1 MAESGHKPAETPEEF
16 LSRWSRR
23 KRDAREEAL
32 KPPAPATP
40 ATAEEAPKLPPLE
53 ELGIDSDYRGFLHPK
68 VDETLRRA
76 ALKKMFSDPHFN
88 VMDGLDVYIDDY
100 SISDP
105 LPASMLAELKQA
117 QKILGWAKETDEEAQ
132 KRRAMTPQQE
142 EDARAAAEAEAAA
155 LAAQEAEALP
165 PVAAEDPAEPLPLAQ
180 KPGDDSGTPPQT
192 A

>member
-1 MAESGHKPAETPEEF
+1 MAESEHKPAETPEEF

-32 KPPAPATP
+32 KPPAPVTP
-40 ATAEEAPKLPPLE
+40 ATAEEAPELPPLE

-132 KRRAMTPQQE
+132 KRRAMTPEQE
-142 EDARAAAEAEAAA
+142 MEAQAAAEAAV
-155 LAAQEAEALP
+155 LSAQEVNALP
-165 PVAAEDPAEPLPLAQ
+165 PAAAEDSAETEPIASESD
-180 KPGDDSGTPPQT
+180 KDPGASSQT

>member
-1 MAESGHKPAETPEEF
+1 MAESEHKPSETPEEF

-32 KPPAPATP
+32 KPPAPVTP
-40 ATAEEAPKLPPLE
+40 ATAEEAPSLPPLE
-53 ELGIDSDYRGFLHPK
+53 ELGIDSDYRGFMHPK

-142 EDARAAAEAEAAA
+142 VEAEAAAEAAA

-165 PVAAEDPAEPLPLAQ
+165 PPVAEDPAEPAPLAQ
-180 KPGDDSGTPPQT
+180 KPGDESGTPPQT
-192 A
+192 T

>member
-1 MAESGHKPAETPEEF
+1 MADTERKSAETPEEF

-23 KRDAREEAL
+23 KREAREEAL
-32 KPPAPATP
+32 KPPAP

-117 QKILGWAKETDEEAQ
+117 QNILGWAQESDEEAQ
-132 KRRAMTPQQE
+132 QRRAMTPQQE
-142 EDARAAAEAEAAA
+142 VGAEAAA
-155 LAAQEAEALP
+155 LAAPESVPPP
-165 PVAAEDPAEPLPLAQ
+165 PVEDTKEPAPVAQ
-180 KPGDDSGTPPQT
+180 KSDDESGAPPQT

>member
-1 MAESGHKPAETPEEF
+1 MAESEHKPAETPEEF

-32 KPPAPATP
+32 KPPAPVTP
-40 ATAEEAPKLPPLE
+40 ATGEEAPELPPLE

-142 EDARAAAEAEAAA
+142 IDAQAAAEAAA
-155 LAAQEAEALP
+155 LSAQEVNALP
-165 PVAAEDPAEPLPLAQ
+165 PAASEDSAGTEPIADESD
-180 KPGDDSGTPPQT
+180 KDPGAPSQT

>member
-1 MAESGHKPAETPEEF
+1 MAESEHKPAETPEEF

-23 KRDAREEAL
+23 KREARQEAL
-32 KPPAPATP
+32 KPPAPVTP
-40 ATAEEAPKLPPLE
+40 AAGEEAPALPPLE
-53 ELGIDSDYRGFLHPK
+53 ELGIDSDFRGFLHPK

-100 SISDP
+100 SVSDP

-117 QKILGWAKETDEEAQ
+117 QNILGWARETDEEAQ

-142 EDARAAAEAEAAA
+142 AQDRAAAEAAA
-155 LAAQEAEALP
+155 LAAREAEAAPLP
-165 PVAAEDPAEPLPLAQ
+165 PIEDRTEPVPAVQ
-180 KPGDDSGTPPQT
+180 KPDDESGPPPQT

>member
-1 MAESGHKPAETPEEF
+1 MAESEHKPAETPEEF

-23 KRDAREEAL
+23 KREAREEAL

-40 ATAEEAPKLPPLE
+40 ATADEPPPLPPVE
-53 ELGIDSDYRGFLHPK
+53 ELGINSDYRGFLHPK

-100 SISDP
+100 SVSDP
-105 LPASMLAELKQA
+105 LPAAMLAELKQA
-117 QKILGWAKETDEEAQ
+117 QKILGWAQETDEEAQ

-142 EDARAAAEAEAAA
+142 FERQAAEAAA
-155 LAAQEAEALP
+155 LASGEAEAALP
-165 PVAAEDPAEPLPLAQ
+165 PAENPAEPLPVAQ
-180 KPGDDSGTPPQT
+180 KPDDDPGAPPQT

>member
-1 MAESGHKPAETPEEF
+1 MADTERKSAETPEEF
-16 LSRWSRR
+16 FSRWSQR
-23 KRDAREEAL
+23 KREAREEAL
-32 KPPAPATP
+32 KPPAPPAP

-53 ELGIDSDYRGFLHPK
+53 ELGSDSDYRGFLHPK

-100 SISDP
+100 SVSDP
-105 LPASMLAELKQA
+105 LPAAMLAELKQA
-117 QKILGWAKETDEEAQ
+117 QKILGWAQETDDEAQ

-142 EDARAAAEAEAAA
+142 IETQAAEAAA
-155 LAAQEAEALP
+155 LAAGEAEATP
-165 PVAAEDPAEPLPLAQ
+165 SPVENTAEPAPVAQ
-180 KPGDDSGTPPQT
+180 KPDDESGAPPQT

>member
-23 KRDAREEAL
+23 KREAREEAL

-40 ATAEEAPKLPPLE
+40 AAAEEPPPLPPVE
-53 ELGIDSDYRGFLHPK
+53 QLGIDSDYRGFLHPK

-100 SISDP
+100 SVSDP
-105 LPASMLAELKQA
+105 LPAAMLAELKQA
-117 QKILGWAKETDEEAQ
+117 QKIIGWAQETDDEAQ

-142 EDARAAAEAEAAA
+142 IETQAAEAAT
-155 LAAQEAEALP
+155 LAAGEADATP
-165 PVAAEDPAEPLPLAQ
+165 PPAENPAEPVPVAQ
-180 KPGDDSGTPPQT
+180 KPDDDPGAPPQT

>member
-1 MAESGHKPAETPEEF
+1 MAESERKPAESPEEF

-32 KPPAPATP
+32 KPPAPVTP
-40 ATAEEAPKLPPLE
+40 ATAEEPPPLPPVE
-53 ELGIDSDYRGFLHPK
+53 EMGIDSDYRGFLHPK

-117 QKILGWAKETDEEAQ
+117 QKIFGWAKETDEQAQ
-132 KRRAMTPQQE
+132 QRRAMTPQQKV
-142 EDARAAAEAEAAA
+142 EAEAAA
-155 LAAQEAEALP
+155 EAASLAAQEKEAVP
-165 PVAAEDPAEPLPLAQ
+165 PPSIEGATEPAPVAQ
-180 KPGDDSGTPPQT
+180 KPDDDPGAPPQT

>member
-1 MAESGHKPAETPEEF
+1 MAEPEHKPAETPEEF

-32 KPPAPATP
+32 KPPAAVTP
-40 ATAEEAPKLPPLE
+40 ATAEEAPELPPVE
-53 ELGIDSDYRGFLHPK
+53 ELGIDSDYRGFLHPR
-68 VDETLRRA
+68 VDEGLRRA

-100 SISDP
+100 SVSDP
-105 LPASMLAELKQA
+105 LPASMLAQLKQA

-142 EDARAAAEAEAAA
+142 VEAEAAAEAAA

-165 PVAAEDPAEPLPLAQ
+165 PVAAEDPAEPPDDG
-180 KPGDDSGTPPQT
+180 PGAPPQT

>member
-1 MAESGHKPAETPEEF
+1 MAESERKPAETPEEF

-23 KRDAREEAL
+23 KREAHEETL
-32 KPPAPATP
+32 KPPAAVTP
-40 ATAEEAPKLPPLE
+40 ANPEEAPELPPLE

-117 QKILGWAKETDEEAQ
+117 QRILGWAKESDEEAQ

-142 EDARAAAEAEAAA
+142 VEAEAAAEAAA
-155 LAAQEAEALP
+155 LAAQQAEALP
-165 PVAAEDPAEPLPLAQ
+165 PVVEEDPAELLPQAQ
-180 KPGDDSGTPPQT
+180 KPDDESGTPPQT